1 MGYSLKNHLCPS
13 TIMSNSPD
21 LAKRLQ
27 WLNHIRI
34 ILVRTS
40 HPGNVG
46 QVARAMKNMG
56 LHELYITSP
65 RFADM
70 TAQADAISLASG
82 ATDVL
87 ETAQIVPDLAAALD
101 GVQCAYAFSAR
112 ERDLAP
118 PLRTSVTAAAEVL
131 QLFDAAA
138 SAGQALPKIAF
149 VFGAERSG
157 LVNDEVM
164 MCQRLCYI
172 EANEAYNS
180 LNLAQ
185 AVQVMTYTLRQTM
198 QHDGLVGTMS
208 AEALPILDAADLT
221 SVEGMM
227 MHWESMLTDLGMI
240 NPDAPTELMPR
251 LRVMFART
259 QLSVNE
265 VNFLRGVASSV
276 QGLARKVAKDG
287 TMQIHKN

>member
-1 MGYSLKNHLCPS
+1 MTSP
-13 TIMSNSPD
+13 TPD
-21 LAKRLQ
+21 LPERLQ
-27 WLNHIRI
+27 WLNNIRI

-56 LHELYITSP
+56 LHELFITSP
-65 RFADM
+65 RFTDM

-131 QLFDAAA
+131 QLFEAAA

-172 EANEAYNS
+172 EASDEYNS

-185 AVQVMTYTLRQTM
+185 AVQVMTYTLRQTVLNG
-198 QHDGLVGTMS
+198 GLVAAAP
-208 AEALPILDAADLT
+208 AEALPMLDAADLT
-221 SVEGMM
+221 SVEGMLT
-227 MHWESMLTDLGMI
+227 HWQSMLTDLGMI
-240 NPDAPTELMPR
+240 SPDTPTELMAR
-251 LRVMFART
+251 LRAMFART

-276 QGLARKVAKDG
+276 QGLARKVTKDG
-287 TMQIHKN
+287 TMAN